1 MKISISKASFSSI
14 VGIGQK
20 VKKAARETGQ
30 EYLELNRGVNSVCEI
45 NLNQII
51 PMIDYQSKEFQ
62 VYAPNLGISSLRM
75 GILNEYFPS
84 QSNMEN
90 ISISPGG
97 MPALDLIIQI
107 LNVETILFPKFYW
120 GSYSKMAT
128 IRNKSFSFYDDL
140 DSIDITKLNDSTCIF
155 VCDPNN
161 PTGIKL
167 DDDYLLYKIQQFNN
181 SGAVVCFDSP
191 YRRLFK
197 EQLPIRI
204 FDQISRLE
212 NVIIAESFSKWI
224 GLSGLR
230 MGFIWC
236 NNRAFN
242 EELNIRLLYEFNGVS
257 TASQLI
263 VDRVLSTEEGKI
275 AQKDFRKT
283 TTDHIKNNIQYLK
296 ENNLLVDEIYK
307 GDLPWGIFAV
317 INRSEDFLFQ
327 NHIGAV
333 GMDKFTYYDKDK
345 WSDYS
350 RICVSVPNSIFV
362 KFISNIVKK

>member
-20 VKKAARETGQ
+20 VKKAAKETGY
-30 EYLELNRGVNSVCEI
+30 EYLELNRGVNAVCEI
-45 NLNQII
+45 DLTKIM
-51 PMIDYQSKEFQ
+51 PMIDFQSKEFQ
-62 VYAPNLGISSLRM
+62 VYAPNLGVESLRR

-84 QSNMEN
+84 QPNIEN
-90 ISISPGG
+90 LSVCPGG

-140 DSIDITKLNDSTCIF
+140 NSIDVSKLNDSTCIF

-167 DDDYLLYKIQQFNN
+167 DDDFILSKIQQFNN
-181 SGAVVCFDSP
+181 TGAVTIFDCP

-197 EQLPIRI
+197 EKLPMRM
-204 FDQISRLE
+204 FDQMSQLE

-236 NNRAFN
+236 NNKAFN
-242 EELNIRLLYEFNGVS
+242 EELNIRLLYEFNGIS

-263 VDRVLSTEEGKI
+263 VDKVLTTEEGKL
-275 AQKDFRKT
+275 AQKNFRKT
-283 TTDHIKNNIQYLK
+283 TTEHIQKNIQYLK
-296 ENNLLVDEIYK
+296 ENDLLVDEIYQ
-307 GDLPWGIFAV
+307 GRQPWGIFAV

-327 NHIGAV
+327 HRIGAV

-350 RICVSVPNSIFV
+350 RICVSVPNDKFV
-362 KFISNIVKK
+362 EFISKIH